1 MRLNT
6 NTRAKLNSTLLW
18 SVALVALLF
27 VGGTARVQALGL
39 REYQEQVDAI
49 VIEDVD
55 LQQVPDGRHF
65 GIYETNLVSAEVVV
79 TVLNNRIHNIEIL
92 RHATGR
98 GTSGEAVKD
107 RVVEAQS
114 LDVDTVARAT
124 ASSKIIL
131 KAKEDALTDANAQ

>member
-1 MRLNT
+1 M
-6 NTRAKLNSTLLW
+6 W
-18 SVALVALLF
+18 GVALVALLF
-27 VGGTARVQALGL
+27 VGGATSVQALGL

-49 VIEDVD
+49 VIEAVD

-65 GIYETNLVSAEVVV
+65 GIYETNLVAAEVAV
-79 TVLNNRIHNIEIL
+79 TVLNNRIHNIDIL

-98 GTSGEAVKD
+98 GAPGEAVKD

-114 LDVDTVARAT
+114 VDVDTVARAT

-131 KAKEDALTDANAQ
+131 KAIEVALMDAKAQ